1 MAADSNFTVT
11 QEAFVNFLKENGGK
25 VTNTDLIKHL
35 KAELSEEPEHKSATR
50 HRFKTYVDNVAY
62 VKAKSGVKYVGL
74 RRNISKE
81 VDNVSGNGAKTESF
95 LSRYSAG
102 ISTSDAADRTTP
114 GSGYGSDNQ
123 VRVPHFSLLNL
134 TRAVG
139 LCLCR

>member
-1 MAADSNFTVT
+1 MAADCNFAVT
-11 QEAFVNFLKENGGK
+11 QEAIVDFLKANGGK
-25 VTNTDLIKHL
+25 VTNTDLIGHFKSVI
-35 KAELSEEPEHKSATR
+35 SEEPERESAAR
-50 HRFKTYVDNVAY
+50 HRFKTYVNNVAF
-62 VKAKSGVKYVGL
+62 VKAKNGVKYVCL

-81 VDNVSGNGAKTESF
+81 VDNFSGNGAKTESF

-114 GSGYGSDNQ
+114 GSGYGSDDNQ

-139 LCLCR
+139 TVFV

>member
-1 MAADSNFTVT
+1 MAADCNFTVT
-11 QEAFVNFLKENGGK
+11 QEAIVDFLKENGGK
-25 VTNTDLIKHL
+25 VTNTGLNEHF
-35 KAELSEEPEHKSATR
+35 KAELLEEPEHKSAAR
-50 HRFKTYVDNVAY
+50 HRFKTYVDNVAF
-62 VKAKSGVKYVGL
+62 VKAKNGVKYVCL

-81 VDNVSGNGAKTESF
+81 VDNFSGNGAKTESF

-114 GSGYGSDNQ
+114 GSCYGSDNQ

-139 LCLCR
+139 TVLV

>member
-1 MAADSNFTVT
+1 MAADRNFTVT
-11 QEAFVNFLKENGGK
+11 QEAIVDFLKENGGR
-25 VTNTDLIKHL
+25 VTHTDLIEHF
-35 KAELSEEPEHKSATR
+35 KADISEEPEHKLAAR
-50 HRFKTYVDNVAY
+50 HRFKTYVDNVAF
-62 VKAKSGVKYVGL
+62 VKTKNGVKYVCL
-74 RRNISKE
+74 RRNISQE

-102 ISTSDAADRTTP
+102 ISTSDAVDRATP

-139 LCLCR
+139 TVFV